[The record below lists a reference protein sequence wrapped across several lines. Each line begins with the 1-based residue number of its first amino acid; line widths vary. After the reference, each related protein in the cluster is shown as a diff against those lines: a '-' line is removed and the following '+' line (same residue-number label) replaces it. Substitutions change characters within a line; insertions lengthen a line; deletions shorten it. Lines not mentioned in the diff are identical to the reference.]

1 MTQIGLNRPADLR
14 KVGKDSYGSSS
25 PAQSLAFS
33 GIRSGNDAMQAFFIF
48 SAGSYEELW
57 KKHESM
63 TPPEEVALKFKYT
76 TVNKSV
82 RMTNIQG

>member
-1 MTQIGLNRPADLR
+1 
-14 KVGKDSYGSSS
+14 
-25 PAQSLAFS
+25 
-33 GIRSGNDAMQAFFIF
+33 MQAFFIF

-63 TPPEEVALKFKYT
+63 TPPEEVALKYKYT

-82 RMTNIQG
+82 RMTNMQGDARGDLAQA